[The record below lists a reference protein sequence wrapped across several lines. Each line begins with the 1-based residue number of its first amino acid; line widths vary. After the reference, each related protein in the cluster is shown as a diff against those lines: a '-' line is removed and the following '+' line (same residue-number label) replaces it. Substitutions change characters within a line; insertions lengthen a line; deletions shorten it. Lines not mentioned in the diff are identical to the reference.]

1 MQGLTTTAVVYPA
14 RAMTWPMPVIS
25 VATPAPSP
33 VLSLNVAGSVFSTL
47 TCSGSRPE
55 MKLERVG
62 EQHE

>member
-1 MQGLTTTAVVYPA
+1 
-14 RAMTWPMPVIS
+14 MTWPMPVIS

-62 EQHE
+62 EQHEYE